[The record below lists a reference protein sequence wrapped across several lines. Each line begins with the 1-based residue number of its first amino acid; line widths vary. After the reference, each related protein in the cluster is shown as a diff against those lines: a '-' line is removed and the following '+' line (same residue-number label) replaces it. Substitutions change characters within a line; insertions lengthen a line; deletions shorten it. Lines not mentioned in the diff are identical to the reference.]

1 MRKIYAYTK
10 DNRSPVE
17 EFILATNDKIKEK
30 LIFQLVYIKDES
42 TPFCEPYVKHF
53 SMERYRKMYE
63 LRIKAAETMIRI
75 IFYEHD
81 GEIVFLHAF
90 HKRDRKDTDMP
101 IQKRKAGK
109 MVSENP
115 IMSSSILA
123 CISQWGTFF
132 SPGMSLT
139 KSMRNMVS
147 ARNTSTAAIRWSV
160 KLFMIDNLF
169 GGFERKYR
177 KLFFPMLL
185 LCRISCYICMN
196 FMVMERR
203 LFIFCFLAVVVWQSV
218 ALAAGTSS
226 FTALT
231 ASLDEAIEAHR
242 HYVAVREGRIAR
254 LKRQL
259 LDADTANLSFF
270 RWNGE
275 IYKEYKAYICDS
287 AIHYLRVNLDWAE
300 RYGQRNAALETRLE
314 LAHLMASAG
323 MYEEAAELLR
333 QTDKASLPTHLMP
346 DYYNACHKL
355 YTELSFYTLDD
366 SFKKHYQA
374 LATHYDD
381 SLMQVLLPS
390 SPLYLERRET
400 REAAAGH
407 PDEALSINDTRL
419 AHAKPNTPEYALV
432 TYQRSLLY
440 RRLGNREEEKRYLAL
455 SALTDI
461 RLSITDHASLWNLAE
476 LLYEEGDMEHAYRYI
491 RFSWDET
498 NRYNARSR
506 SLQTAGILSLIDL
519 TYQAMREKQNDRLR
533 LYLWLISA
541 LIVLLVVAVGFIYR
555 QMQRLSAA
563 RNKLEHANE
572 QLQLS
577 NNIKEEYVGRFMN
590 LCSVYINRLD
600 TYRRMVN
607 KKISAGQMEELL
619 KMVRSREVLDT
630 GLKELY
636 DNFDTAFL
644 HLFPDFVDKF
654 NDLLQ
659 PEERIVLRKGELL
672 NTELRIFALI
682 RLGIDD
688 SSQIAEFLRYSVN
701 TIYNYRA
708 KVKNKARISREDF
721 EIRLMQIR

>member
-1 MRKIYAYTK
+1 MTIRMENHGCERPPSMPPLFSENSPMAISATVRQKIWATTC
-10 DNRSPVE
+10 RVLSP
-17 EFILATNDKIKEK
+17 FL
-30 LIFQLVYIKDES
+30 YR
-42 TPFCEPYVKHF
+42 FC
-53 SMERYRKMYE
+53 M
-63 LRIKAAETMIRI
+63 A
-75 IFYEHD
+75 
-81 GEIVFLHAF
+81 
-90 HKRDRKDTDMP
+90 KDTDMP
-101 IQKRKAGK
+101 MQKRKAGK

-218 ALAAGTSS
+218 ALAAGTPS

-231 ASLDEAIEAHR
+231 SSLDEAIEAHR

-254 LKRQL
+254 LKRQV
-259 LDADTANLSFF
+259 LDTDTANISFF

-300 RYGQRNAALETRLE
+300 RYGRQDAALETRLE

-619 KMVRSREVLDT
+619 KMVRSREVLDA

-644 HLFPDFVDKF
+644 HLFPDFVDEF

>member
-1 MRKIYAYTK
+1 
-10 DNRSPVE
+10 
-17 EFILATNDKIKEK
+17 
-30 LIFQLVYIKDES
+30 
-42 TPFCEPYVKHF
+42 
-53 SMERYRKMYE
+53 
-63 LRIKAAETMIRI
+63 
-75 IFYEHD
+75 
-81 GEIVFLHAF
+81 
-90 HKRDRKDTDMP
+90 
-101 IQKRKAGK
+101 

-218 ALAAGTSS
+218 ALAAGMSS

-254 LKRQL
+254 LKCQL

>member
-1 MRKIYAYTK
+1 
-10 DNRSPVE
+10 
-17 EFILATNDKIKEK
+17 
-30 LIFQLVYIKDES
+30 
-42 TPFCEPYVKHF
+42 
-53 SMERYRKMYE
+53 
-63 LRIKAAETMIRI
+63 
-75 IFYEHD
+75 
-81 GEIVFLHAF
+81 
-90 HKRDRKDTDMP
+90 
-101 IQKRKAGK
+101 

-147 ARNTSTAAIRWSV
+147 ARNTSTAAIRWGV

>member
-1 MRKIYAYTK
+1 
-10 DNRSPVE
+10 
-17 EFILATNDKIKEK
+17 
-30 LIFQLVYIKDES
+30 
-42 TPFCEPYVKHF
+42 
-53 SMERYRKMYE
+53 
-63 LRIKAAETMIRI
+63 
-75 IFYEHD
+75 
-81 GEIVFLHAF
+81 
-90 HKRDRKDTDMP
+90 
-101 IQKRKAGK
+101 

-147 ARNTSTAAIRWSV
+147 ARNTSTAAIRWSI

-333 QTDKASLPTHLMP
+333 QTDKASLPSHLLP

-519 TYQAMREKQNDRLR
+519 TYQAMREKQNGRLR

>member
-1 MRKIYAYTK
+1 
-10 DNRSPVE
+10 
-17 EFILATNDKIKEK
+17 
-30 LIFQLVYIKDES
+30 
-42 TPFCEPYVKHF
+42 
-53 SMERYRKMYE
+53 
-63 LRIKAAETMIRI
+63 
-75 IFYEHD
+75 
-81 GEIVFLHAF
+81 
-90 HKRDRKDTDMP
+90 
-101 IQKRKAGK
+101 

-147 ARNTSTAAIRWSV
+147 ARNTSTAAIRWGV

-169 GGFERKYR
+169 GGLERKYR
-177 KLFFPMLL
+177 KLFFLMLL

-254 LKRQL
+254 LKCQL

-333 QTDKASLPTHLMP
+333 QTDKASLPSHLLP

-619 KMVRSREVLDT
+619 KMVRSREVLDA

-644 HLFPDFVDKF
+644 HLFPDFVDEF

>member
-1 MRKIYAYTK
+1 
-10 DNRSPVE
+10 
-17 EFILATNDKIKEK
+17 
-30 LIFQLVYIKDES
+30 
-42 TPFCEPYVKHF
+42 
-53 SMERYRKMYE
+53 
-63 LRIKAAETMIRI
+63 
-75 IFYEHD
+75 
-81 GEIVFLHAF
+81 
-90 HKRDRKDTDMP
+90 
-101 IQKRKAGK
+101 

-254 LKRQL
+254 LKCQL

-333 QTDKASLPTHLMP
+333 QTDKASLPAHLLP

-600 TYRRMVN
+600 AYRRMVN

>member
-1 MRKIYAYTK
+1 
-10 DNRSPVE
+10 
-17 EFILATNDKIKEK
+17 
-30 LIFQLVYIKDES
+30 
-42 TPFCEPYVKHF
+42 
-53 SMERYRKMYE
+53 
-63 LRIKAAETMIRI
+63 
-75 IFYEHD
+75 
-81 GEIVFLHAF
+81 
-90 HKRDRKDTDMP
+90 
-101 IQKRKAGK
+101 

-218 ALAAGTSS
+218 ALAAGTPS

-231 ASLDEAIEAHR
+231 SSLDEAIEAHR

-254 LKRQL
+254 LKRQV
-259 LDADTANLSFF
+259 LDTDTANISFF

-300 RYGQRNAALETRLE
+300 RYGRQDAALETRLE

-333 QTDKASLPTHLMP
+333 QTDKASLPSHLLP

-619 KMVRSREVLDT
+619 KMVRSREVLDA

-644 HLFPDFVDKF
+644 HLFPDFVDEF

>member
-1 MRKIYAYTK
+1 
-10 DNRSPVE
+10 
-17 EFILATNDKIKEK
+17 
-30 LIFQLVYIKDES
+30 
-42 TPFCEPYVKHF
+42 
-53 SMERYRKMYE
+53 
-63 LRIKAAETMIRI
+63 
-75 IFYEHD
+75 
-81 GEIVFLHAF
+81 
-90 HKRDRKDTDMP
+90 
-101 IQKRKAGK
+101 

-254 LKRQL
+254 LKCQL

-333 QTDKASLPTHLMP
+333 QTDKASLPSHLMP

-400 REAAAGH
+400 REAVAGH

-419 AHAKPNTPEYALV
+419 AHAKPDTPEYALV

>member
-1 MRKIYAYTK
+1 
-10 DNRSPVE
+10 
-17 EFILATNDKIKEK
+17 
-30 LIFQLVYIKDES
+30 
-42 TPFCEPYVKHF
+42 
-53 SMERYRKMYE
+53 
-63 LRIKAAETMIRI
+63 
-75 IFYEHD
+75 
-81 GEIVFLHAF
+81 
-90 HKRDRKDTDMP
+90 
-101 IQKRKAGK
+101 

-254 LKRQL
+254 LKCQL

-400 REAAAGH
+400 REAVAGH

-533 LYLWLISA
+533 LYLWLIST

>member
-1 MRKIYAYTK
+1 
-10 DNRSPVE
+10 
-17 EFILATNDKIKEK
+17 
-30 LIFQLVYIKDES
+30 
-42 TPFCEPYVKHF
+42 
-53 SMERYRKMYE
+53 
-63 LRIKAAETMIRI
+63 
-75 IFYEHD
+75 
-81 GEIVFLHAF
+81 
-90 HKRDRKDTDMP
+90 
-101 IQKRKAGK
+101 

-287 AIHYLRVNLDWAE
+287 AIHYLRVNPDWAE
-300 RYGQRNAALETRLE
+300 RYGRQDAALETRLE

>member
-1 MRKIYAYTK
+1 
-10 DNRSPVE
+10 
-17 EFILATNDKIKEK
+17 
-30 LIFQLVYIKDES
+30 
-42 TPFCEPYVKHF
+42 
-53 SMERYRKMYE
+53 
-63 LRIKAAETMIRI
+63 
-75 IFYEHD
+75 
-81 GEIVFLHAF
+81 
-90 HKRDRKDTDMP
+90 
-101 IQKRKAGK
+101 

-254 LKRQL
+254 LKCQL

-333 QTDKASLPTHLMP
+333 QTDKASLPSHLLP

-400 REAAAGH
+400 REAATGH

>member
-1 MRKIYAYTK
+1 
-10 DNRSPVE
+10 
-17 EFILATNDKIKEK
+17 
-30 LIFQLVYIKDES
+30 
-42 TPFCEPYVKHF
+42 
-53 SMERYRKMYE
+53 
-63 LRIKAAETMIRI
+63 
-75 IFYEHD
+75 
-81 GEIVFLHAF
+81 
-90 HKRDRKDTDMP
+90 
-101 IQKRKAGK
+101 

-147 ARNTSTAAIRWSV
+147 ARNTSTAAIRWGV

-169 GGFERKYR
+169 GGLERKYR

-203 LFIFCFLAVVVWQSV
+203 LFTFCFLAVVVWQNV
-218 ALAAGTSS
+218 VFAAGTPS

-231 ASLDEAIEAHR
+231 SSLDEAIEAHR

-259 LDADTANLSFF
+259 LDTDTANISFF

-333 QTDKASLPTHLMP
+333 QTDKASLPSHLLP

-619 KMVRSREVLDT
+619 KMVRSREVLDA

>member
-1 MRKIYAYTK
+1 
-10 DNRSPVE
+10 
-17 EFILATNDKIKEK
+17 
-30 LIFQLVYIKDES
+30 
-42 TPFCEPYVKHF
+42 
-53 SMERYRKMYE
+53 
-63 LRIKAAETMIRI
+63 
-75 IFYEHD
+75 
-81 GEIVFLHAF
+81 
-90 HKRDRKDTDMP
+90 
-101 IQKRKAGK
+101 

-147 ARNTSTAAIRWSV
+147 ARNTSTAAIRWGV

-169 GGFERKYR
+169 GGLERKYR
-177 KLFFPMLL
+177 KLFFLMLL

-203 LFIFCFLAVVVWQSV
+203 LFTFCFLAVVVWQSV
-218 ALAAGTSS
+218 VFAVGTPS

-231 ASLDEAIEAHR
+231 SSLDEAIEAHR

-254 LKRQL
+254 LKRQVP
-259 LDADTANLSFF
+259 DTDTANLSFF

-300 RYGQRNAALETRLE
+300 RYDRQDAALETRLE

-407 PDEALSINDTRL
+407 SDEALSINDTRL

-600 TYRRMVN
+600 AYRRMVN

>member
-1 MRKIYAYTK
+1 
-10 DNRSPVE
+10 
-17 EFILATNDKIKEK
+17 
-30 LIFQLVYIKDES
+30 
-42 TPFCEPYVKHF
+42 
-53 SMERYRKMYE
+53 
-63 LRIKAAETMIRI
+63 
-75 IFYEHD
+75 
-81 GEIVFLHAF
+81 
-90 HKRDRKDTDMP
+90 
-101 IQKRKAGK
+101 

-333 QTDKASLPTHLMP
+333 QTDKASLPSHLLP

-400 REAAAGH
+400 REAATGH

>member
-1 MRKIYAYTK
+1 
-10 DNRSPVE
+10 
-17 EFILATNDKIKEK
+17 
-30 LIFQLVYIKDES
+30 
-42 TPFCEPYVKHF
+42 
-53 SMERYRKMYE
+53 
-63 LRIKAAETMIRI
+63 
-75 IFYEHD
+75 
-81 GEIVFLHAF
+81 
-90 HKRDRKDTDMP
+90 MP
-101 IQKRKAGK
+101 PLF
-109 MVSENP
+109 SENSP
-115 IMSSSILA
+115 MA
-123 CISQWGTFF
+123 ISATVRQKIWATTCRVLSPFFVPVLYGKGYGHAHAEKESREDGVGESHHVFVHPGMHQPVGHVF